1 MNNYYVIEPTDVVHG
16 KEWKSHKYISKI
28 MKNGKW
34 VYQYTKNKVRGP
46 VTNKNGKIQYSPNVK
61 TMDYKSYDQRIKN
74 TYGIFDGIYDVD
86 NILME
91 PINFSRK
98 GASWGGAD
106 PAKGMAYYNAI
117 RSKVDKQ
124 KLNLAYVNN
133 RKKSDYSQHSQQHRA
148 DSSKHYTPESN
159 RGTKSYSPTVKT
171 ETYSD
176 GKRRYT
182 EPKDWQTR
190 GSSRK
195 GTTSRKYKK
204 AMNRTRNGINN

>member
-1 MNNYYVIEPTDVVHG
+1 MYCYEIQPTDVVHRSG
-16 KEWKSHKYISKI
+16 REWKTHKYISKT
-28 MKNGKW
+28 MKKGKW
-34 VYQYTKNKVRGP
+34 VYLYAKNKARGS
-46 VTNKNGKIQYSPNVK
+46 VTNKNGKTQYSPNIK
-61 TMDYKSYDQRIKN
+61 TQNY
-74 TYGIFDGIYDVD
+74 YGPVPNANDPDNPWLTKLSWGA
-86 NILME
+86 NILTE
-91 PINFSRK
+91 PMDGGDISYGYKAFS
-98 GASWGGAD
+98 AV
-106 PAKGMAYYNAI
+106 
-117 RSKVDKQ
+117 RSKVDQQ
-124 KLNLAYVNN
+124 KLNVAYVNF
-133 RKKSDYSQHSQQHRA
+133 RKTSDYSQHSQQHRA

>member
-1 MNNYYVIEPTDVVHG
+1 MNNSYVIEPTDVVHS
-16 KEWKSHKYISKI
+16 KEWKSHKYIKKV
-28 MKNGKW
+28 MNKGKW
-34 VYQYTKNKVRGP
+34 VYYYTKNRARGNK

-61 TMDYKSYDQRIKN
+61 TQNYNGPLDFNDPN
-74 TYGIFDGIYDVD
+74 GPWTW
-86 NILME
+86 
-91 PINFSRK
+91 
-98 GASWGGAD
+98 GASILTEPLDGRDTSYG
-106 PAKGMAYYNAI
+106 YNRFKAV
-117 RSKVDKQ
+117 RSKVDQQ
-124 KLNLAYVNN
+124 KIGAAYVNFN
-133 RKKSDYSQHSQQHRA
+133 KMSDYSQHSQQHRA
-148 DSSKHYTPESN
+148 DSSKHYTPEAN